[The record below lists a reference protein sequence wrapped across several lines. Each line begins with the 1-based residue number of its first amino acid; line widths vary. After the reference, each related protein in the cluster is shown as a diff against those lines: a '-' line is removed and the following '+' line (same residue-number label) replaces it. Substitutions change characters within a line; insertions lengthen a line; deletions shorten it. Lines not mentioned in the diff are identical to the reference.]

1 MYKKL
6 EHLLQGMC
14 DPAQYFNTQCK
25 NFGNSIFAISL
36 LYRGSTTF
44 ASAATS
50 LHQPPE
56 PLCSQ
61 RSHMEEN
68 LYFLE
73 NHSKMDF
80 ISVFSYKMSNIHSYV
95 KLNEFLVLL
104 FFSAHWVLLRWYLSC
119 HYMIYPKRLHLY
131 LTLFNAISVSDQNK
145 GKNTNFR
152 RTWIPINCCVFIT
165 VAL

>member
-14 DPAQYFNTQCK
+14 DPDQYFNTQSK
-25 NFGNSIFAISL
+25 NFGNSIFAISS

-61 RSHMEEN
+61 RSRMEEN

-80 ISVFSYKMSNIHSYV
+80 ISVFPYKMSNIHSYV

-104 FFSAHWVLLRWYLSC
+104 FFSAHWVLL
-119 HYMIYPKRLHLY
+119 K
-131 LTLFNAISVSDQNK
+131 
-145 GKNTNFR
+145 
-152 RTWIPINCCVFIT
+152 
-165 VAL
+165 